1 MPETDAP
8 VKPLE
13 PALKPLLLPEIIAKL
28 ALGAKI
34 DHRDQDAIVSFEG
47 EAVQLSYEDLTLARK
62 VSERVR
68 QKLPM
73 RITPGS
79 AILSVLLAQQFLA
92 EELFRPGA
100 VRVLFYSNI
109 SKASAFY
116 RCMMPSFALGQGSR
130 CVSHVTT
137 GKFTRAVLEYD
148 VVVFQIDHS
157 AGARQF
163 ARAAKDAGKKIVY
176 ELDDAFDCLEAWHPC
191 YASFG
196 TPERQASIKSMM
208 HLADAVQTSTQWL
221 ADRYKKDCSR
231 IDVVPNMIELSS
243 WQTAQKLRKD
253 GIFKIVWA
261 GSSSHSGDLREVV
274 PALSAFL
281 RAHRDAMVVFFG
293 QEMQDTGIPQEQVE
307 NIPWCE
313 LEDYTFKLAAIDADV
328 SIAPLADIPFNHG
341 KSNLRILQM
350 WATGYPVIASDVGPY
365 KETITHGKDGLLCRS
380 TEDWIRSLEELYKK
394 RGIAKAL
401 VAAGTESVKRFDVHP
416 NIQRIEDF
424 YTSLVGER

>member
-1 MPETDAP
+1 MPETEAP
-8 VKPLE
+8 VQPLE
-13 PALKPLLLPEIIAKL
+13 PALKPLLLPEIAAKI
-28 ALGAKI
+28 ALGARI
-34 DHRDQDAIVSFEG
+34 DHRDHDAIVSFEG
-47 EAVQLSYEDLTLARK
+47 DAVQLSYEDLTLARK

-68 QKLPM
+68 KKLPS

-137 GKFTRAVLEYD
+137 GKFTRAALEYD

-163 ARAAKDAGKKIVY
+163 ARSAKDAGKKIVY
-176 ELDDAFDCLEAWHPC
+176 ELDDAFDCLESWHPC

-196 TPERQASIKSMM
+196 TAERQASIREMM
-208 HLADAVQTSTQWL
+208 GLAHAVQTSTQWL
-221 ADRYKKDCSR
+221 ADRYRKDCQR
-231 IDVVPNMIELSS
+231 IEVIPNMIELSS
-243 WQTAQKLRKD
+243 WQRAPKLRKD
-253 GIFKIVWA
+253 GLFKVAWA
-261 GSSSHSGDLREVV
+261 GSSSHSGDLSVVV
-274 PALSAFL
+274 PALSAFAKSHPNV
-281 RAHRDAMVVFFG
+281 RVVFFG
-293 QEMQDTGIPQEQVE
+293 QEMRDTGIPQDQVE

-313 LEDYTFKLAAIDADV
+313 LEDYTFKLAEIDADV
-328 SIAPLADIPFNHG
+328 SIAPLADIPFNYG

-365 KETITHGKDGLLCRS
+365 GETIVHGKDGLLCRS
-380 TEDWIRSLEELYKK
+380 EEDWVDALETIYSV
-394 RGIAKAL
+394 RGVAKTL
-401 VAAGTESVKRFDVHP
+401 SDAGTESVKRWDVHP
-416 NIQRIEDF
+416 NIQKIEDF